1 MAIKLKRPK
10 IKSIPYDDFKDNET
24 YEKLVAEL
32 YANGANVIV
41 KPWMILS
48 TGVVVIRFGH

>member
-1 MAIKLKRPK
+1 MKLKRPK

-32 YANGANVIV
+32 NANGANVIV
-41 KPWMILS
+41 KSLDDLINWGRSNSLCL
-48 TGVVVIRFGH
+48 